1 MYNNQNNDPLF
12 KLTVAEFKN
21 LLNGDLT
28 ALIQDVVDRKL
39 TEKESGRDEVTLDV
53 GGAAK
58 MMNVSRQTVYQN
70 IKEIP
75 HRKVFGKLVF
85 FKEELLKFIDQ
96 NGKANNKK

>member
-1 MYNNQNNDPLF
+1 VYNNQNNDPLF

-21 LLNGDLT
+21 LFNGDLT

-39 TEKESGRDEVTLDV
+39 TEKESGRDEFTLDV
-53 GGAAK
+53 DGAAK
-58 MMNVSRQTVYQN
+58 LMNISRQTIYQK

-85 FKEELLKFIDQ
+85 FKEELIKFIDN
-96 NGKANNKK
+96 NGKAYSQK